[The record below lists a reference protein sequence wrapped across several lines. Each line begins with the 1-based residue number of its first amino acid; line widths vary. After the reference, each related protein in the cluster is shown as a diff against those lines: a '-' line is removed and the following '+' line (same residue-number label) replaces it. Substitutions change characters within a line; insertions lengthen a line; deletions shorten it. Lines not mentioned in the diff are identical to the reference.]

1 MNLDL
6 QSLSTFIMKQR
17 LTVMLKMFIF
27 SCFTLTWSFN
37 SFGQGACDPAMDP
50 CVTQGSN
57 AVINVNILPLG
68 CTFLTPSV
76 SIQHD
81 WQVAGSC
88 MGWTRVG
95 GLRPIQVPP
104 ALTPFVLPG
113 SSVCP
118 NSFVQVNLIAT
129 YFRINAMP
137 PFLQT
142 CSITRTD
149 SFFINDV
156 TNPVLLLPGS
166 VILDVDSL
174 CNVSLANLFSFVGNA
189 NVIDNCSNDAT
200 LIANMQV
207 TAGYPLPNLACPTSP
222 NAGTVVTFRTADACG
237 NLSNTQNV
245 TVRLRDLT
253 APTITCPVDDSR
265 AFDASCQYTV
275 EDFRA
280 LATPDD
286 ICGAPYTLS
295 QRVLAVSNPA
305 AGPFANNVFPT
316 ISGGCDGP
324 RVITIRICAQDC
336 FGNGVLD
343 PAPAGPLPGNCCTF
357 NITVTDQT
365 DPTPGIC
372 PSPVVVNVDA
382 GCTANIP
389 DLRVPTIFQDNCS
402 VINPDNIGMYAD
414 ADGDGS
420 YETELF
426 APGTPVIPGGFYPLA
441 AGDIICNPLFPGGA
455 LDIQFT
461 FIDCNGNPVAAP
473 VTFDCSDLIS
483 LVDVTAPDFIAL
495 CPDPAPIFYLDID
508 PVTCIYVNAVVP
520 TDFFNGLAF
529 VNDNCDQDP
538 IEHNLEMSF
547 GCGNLGFQNIP
558 IWGEDCSGNVSG
570 ILGNCQVL
578 IQANPLDAAWS
589 NPGIVCMSQV
599 PLDLC
604 TLLEGTARDCGY
616 WSGDYVEPAA
626 PDNRCNGGTP
636 AQFNPPGPGVY
647 TVTYTVGDANCHVEL
662 TRSILVEQDVNPPYL
677 VNDFGICYCPDA
689 LIDLES
695 FLLQNAPQGGEWE
708 IISQVPNLGG
718 PLTPGV
724 NIIPPTGVGYSHV
737 AKYDGGCLILNLR
750 YTITDCLGNVSTDE
764 IAITIN
770 ECPKGSFD
778 LPDDLC
784 QDETYS
790 ITDTNRVFTG
800 CFDYEV
806 SFAVTQGPS
815 GNLLIGG
822 APITGT
828 INTLGPI
835 ILYPDAVMAG
845 SYTIQMTIV
854 DPTGSQFGCPDFVY
868 SQVVNIYTD
877 GASPNGIVPVG
888 PLCEGTTQW
897 PIVLN
902 LQSILDEAG
911 FPLTD
916 GDVRWTGSGVTDN
929 GITGLFQPA
938 DIDGDGW
945 PGPGLFTVCVAVG
958 NPRCLENYC
967 MDILINNDIPDNE
980 NDLVDDF
987 KVCLTPNT
995 FFPYSVL
1002 LGGNFAGGI
1011 FDGRTDGGAIPP
1023 LTGILLPNGF
1033 YYTGGCGNLIVTYI
1047 LPGDCNPDN
1056 VNNDVI
1062 VTICEKP
1069 DVEING
1075 PAQLCTRDAKATITS
1090 NMVGRLPLCDS
1101 TGYWVSYPATT
1112 GLMGMTDG
1120 TAMFDPAISGE
1131 GTFEIVYVLETG
1143 ANCSDSDRTI
1153 IAVSAS
1159 SDPVF
1164 NTPSTQC
1171 VDGTPIVL
1179 SLINPDPSI
1188 QDGNVLNSDG
1198 TQEIFWTSSCGAC
1211 LVVSADSTQATF
1223 DPTIAGPGSHLVC
1236 VTTGDPSCMQ
1246 SHCTLVEVRAANDA
1260 NLVGNLEKG
1269 CFDLRLSSACGVY
1282 VTDINLADF
1291 YLPTTTR
1298 GGVWNDLS
1306 GLGCRILNETFEAE
1320 PGCHQL
1326 TYTVPAAFPGA
1337 TGDCAEMTDTV
1348 YLMITEEPQT
1358 DFDLAAQVCWD
1369 GIAGSASLPVLY
1381 TGATFGTGTSNITY
1395 AWTANLVSGAGPVP
1409 TFSDPASPEPEVI
1422 IQGAG
1427 TFSICLTE
1435 TLEYEDC
1442 DDIVPTSC
1450 INEHCEILVVNQT
1463 NIEVIPTWTSAG
1475 PFCVDDICI
1484 DLDTRI
1490 TGNTGGVFTGNGV
1503 QLDPTHPNYRF
1514 CPAVAGPGTHTI
1526 CYTVNNG
1533 AGCTAVECHSFVVY
1547 PAATVACADTR
1558 DTLQCATMP
1567 LGPTSLV
1574 YGPHGGVIMISR
1586 YTLGTHP
1593 LNSMLCPSATQGG
1606 LWTLVSA
1613 PAANT
1618 GAVAG
1623 NLLYFTNPGC
1633 YTVRY
1638 TVVSG
1643 PGLDGACT
1651 ATQDFTVHVGERPN
1665 PSFDLPD
1672 AICWDQ
1678 VSLVQYTIPGNFIT
1692 SPVYSGTVVRSYRS
1706 TNPAVA
1712 TVTPLSGV
1720 ITVVGN
1726 GTTSIC
1732 MQETITTFA
1741 CGFTFSV
1748 CIAEVCEV
1756 LRVVNNTT
1764 VVNPAWSDPGALCIT
1779 SPCIDLD
1786 DLVTGTPNGI
1796 FTGQGVQLDPAH
1808 PEYRFC
1814 PAAAGVGV
1822 HAVTYTVNSPDGCT
1836 GTFTRNIVVV
1846 DQCNATI
1853 TGNNS
1858 NFGCYQTDQFA
1869 EGGAVIGIRFELS
1882 RFYLPTT
1889 TRGGIWTIISSPAG
1903 AFIANETLIAPPG
1916 CYSLQYSVTC
1926 DPCAPVNSVINFRIL
1941 EKPTP
1946 VFDLTEEACW
1956 NGVSGSLTLP
1966 TYYQGTTWG
1975 INANTRLYNWS
1986 VTTISGAGP
1995 VPTLSSGVGTF
2006 QAVNNPTIT
2015 INGAGTF
2022 QICVTERLQYFTCL
2036 GIPGTAECAT
2046 TYCERI
2052 TIHQTDVEVDP
2063 SWLPFGPLCI
2073 DDACVDL
2080 DARVTGNANGV
2091 FTGTGVLLNPSH
2103 PNYQFCPATAGAGT
2117 HSICYTV
2124 QNGAGC
2130 TAVECHNVTVYGAVA
2145 LACADTRDTIQCA
2158 TMALGQNPNNYGPF
2172 NGTTLTSRYTLGTHS
2187 LGALL
2192 CATAT
2197 RGGIWS
2203 FVSGPGANTGA
2214 VADGLL
2220 YFTSPGCY
2228 TVRYTVSAF
2237 PGADG
2242 ACTATQDFTVH
2253 IGERANPGFDLPDA
2267 VCWDQV
2273 TLVTYNIPLS
2283 FLTSPTYTGTV
2294 ARNYR
2299 STNPSVAS
2307 VNAAGLVTIIGNGTT
2322 TICLEEIITT
2332 IACAGVTTT
2341 CTSEVCEVL
2350 RVNNTLTIANPTWSD
2365 PGPICI
2371 DQACIDLDA
2380 LVTGT
2385 INGVFTGRGV
2395 QLDPSHPNY
2404 CFNPAVAG
2412 VGIHAITYTVNS
2424 PDGCTGV
2431 MTRNIRVY
2439 PANNATLVSDFGL
2452 GCLNPSQFN
2461 PYQIDLSQFYTA
2473 ATTRGGTWSYISGP
2487 GNPNQPIIISNE
2499 TATLP
2504 DGCHQLRYTVAPAF
2518 PGAIGVCGTMSDDI
2532 FILLGQEPDPSF
2544 DLAEEVCWDGI
2555 AGSLTLPILYNGN
2568 TFPPNNGTL
2577 TYNWFVNT
2585 ISGGPIPTFSS
2596 NTIQQPTLTV
2606 QGAGVFQICLN
2617 ENITYN
2623 SCGTF
2628 GIGSCNTTQC
2638 EIITIHETNVEVN
2651 PSWTPI
2657 GPFCVDDP
2665 CVDLDALIT
2674 GDTAGVFTGVGVFLD
2689 PSHPNYS
2696 FCPDESGP
2704 GIFTICYTVQNGA
2717 GCTATECHNVYVYDV
2732 VTLACAD
2739 TRDTIQCATKPLGPN
2754 TNTYGPINGVT
2765 LTSRY
2770 TLGSH
2775 SLNALLCATATRGGT
2790 WTFISGP
2797 AGGTGTV
2804 DDDLLYYTSPG
2815 CYTVRYTVSSFP
2827 GADGGCFA
2835 TQDFQV
2841 HIGEMPMPMFD
2852 LPDHVCWDQVNIVQF
2867 NIPASFLT
2875 SPTYSGSIARS
2886 YRSTNTSVATV
2897 NSSGL
2902 VTIVGN
2908 GIASICMQETVT
2920 TNACGVLTTCRAE
2933 VCEVIR
2939 VLNNTTVVNPTWTAI
2954 GPFCIDDPCVRLD
2967 LLVTGTTGGIFTGQG
2982 VRPPG
2987 GALVHPQYE
2996 FCPAVAGVGTHAV
3009 TYTVNSPDGC
3019 TGVFTR
3025 NIEVYPAVNA
3035 TLHSDSIVCQ
3045 VEPTGIVDLTLLFN
3059 PLTTGGGVFTLT
3071 SGPAS
3076 GRVIGDNQLNY
3087 LEAGCYCFLYTVSSF
3102 PGADGACLATGTA
3115 CLLIT
3120 EQPTPSFDIQNERC
3134 WSITDPIAL
3143 KRDTLFINSP
3153 TYDPAG
3159 TRTRVLRVLSGP
3171 AVVIANGPSIFA
3183 VEYTGAGNV
3192 VLCLEE
3198 TLTYA
3203 ACGTGIPAGRF
3214 CRDTT
3219 CRQVIV
3225 QDGLA
3230 QDARFTVVGAKAEY
3244 CPGDTITLIP
3254 NVPGGIFTG
3263 TNVGNSNPVGTNG
3276 GVRFTAC
3283 GIYVVTYSIE
3293 TTAGCINQSSQTFF
3307 TDRTNP
3313 VFVGPTATNRFDT
3326 VVNCDGLDQTARM
3339 NAWAARFSFTD
3350 NCQFRTTARIYDRRS
3365 GCSPNTGLYIYEIL
3379 GRDTC
3384 GNETRVF
3391 PSYRVIDTTRPVI
3404 VTPASDLVIECGNE
3418 TDAQII
3424 NWLNING
3431 RAIANDACSGNILR
3445 WSHNFSG
3452 DIASYCSATGTLVT
3466 FTVFDQCNNSST
3478 TSARIIVRDLLPPVW
3493 NKNPVD
3499 LLVECHTSFGR
3510 DPYEQVSAWVA
3521 NIGGGVALDSCQLS
3535 IRYTNNF
3542 ASQPWVG
3549 GCNRNTG
3556 RKTVTFNAIDGC
3568 GNTSSRT
3575 AVVEIIDITPP
3586 EITSPA
3592 KDTVVDCDGAGNLA
3606 AFATWINN
3614 HGGAVALDYCSGNL
3628 SCAPPTDARAAF
3640 VTGPSFPWGTGA
3652 YSTQMD
3658 AAVGA
3663 GNWDRLFFATVNPN
3677 VLFSD
3682 TYKFVYLEGG
3692 DNQANEFNTFVNTH
3706 RALME
3711 SWVACGGRLFL
3722 NAAPNQGGNIDLGF
3736 GGVRILYAPPGT
3748 WVSSVTQA
3756 NPHPIFVGP
3765 NLPTTPNMTG
3775 NFYAHALICPP
3786 GMTAILRESA
3796 GALRPVLMESF
3807 WGDGIVFF
3815 GGMTSTIFHS
3825 PQPQTNNLNTNM
3837 LNYLNNVVLP
3847 NQEPESDGILRWDTV
3862 RMRTQ
3867 EDCGGTRTLTY
3878 MFRAV
3883 DTCLNIS
3890 NATIARFII
3899 QDTIDPIFVI
3909 NPRDTAVDC
3918 DRLGNA
3924 AALAEWLRLNGR
3936 AVAIDVCSG
3945 PLRWET
3951 DLVAELDK
3959 CSNTADYVY
3968 RFTAIDSCGNSSWR
3982 EARFIVQDTTRPVIT
3997 GGYDK
4002 LVECDQSGAN
4012 NDNQI
4017 LAWLDSLGGL
4027 SATDQCSDNINWRHD
4042 FSDFRWVDG
4051 CGDTRFQDVTFTA
4064 TDDCGNFSTRTLRV
4078 GTQDTTKPVFFNC
4091 ERPPIVVPAETF
4103 HCDAYVNFSPV
4114 AAFDNCDVPVI
4125 RQIDST
4131 GLRSGSRFPVGTT
4144 ILVFEASDSC
4154 GNRDTCYLKVIVND
4168 YWDLPSITC
4177 PAPAAFNA
4185 SLDSCGRTLTSA
4197 DGIDPSNITDN
4208 CPNTVVTYVVTD
4220 QAGQVVRR
4228 GFNTASGT
4236 FFPVGVDTITYCV
4249 FDQPLLK
4256 ITEVTQQLGTPIAGG
4271 TITIGRTNPVPPFIT
4286 TDLIDGDYLE
4296 IGNYGGG
4303 IIDLTCVSI
4312 EVVGPAGSICD
4323 YTIPPPF
4330 PLKPVHFLRPGQ
4342 VATFHIGNG
4351 IDVPA
4356 SRFFHMNCAQAGIN
4370 DQRAYILRLNDR
4382 VIDVFATNGFNPV
4395 GRGTIAKV
4403 TVADWVGASDP
4414 HFCRGSYYRTNHEDN
4429 NRSTDFELAESCNAA
4444 TIGTWNPSN
4453 LFSIANLD
4461 TVSMQ
4466 SIVHPPVC
4474 CKVAITIRDSQ
4485 APICGR
4491 YDTLTSGIPTNLNVA
4506 FAQGVCFSS
4515 SVNIPNNCKVGDV
4528 RILNMTGFSSQNLG
4542 DWEVTLISPSG
4553 TRVKLWENVCNAAT
4567 SFNLNFGT
4575 ADNKGVGLGSINA
4588 APCVPNFGNGGF
4600 YIPQESF
4607 IKFFNEQG
4615 QGTWRLEIEDNS
4627 CATTA
4632 ISNALSNWRLQVL
4645 CKAPAILRDTTVTA
4659 DFRQCRKKFLWYH
4672 PLINDN
4678 CPGGTAE
4685 MTYVTTCT
4693 NARTGV
4699 TDTVLGPI
4707 TRIVTA
4713 GACDSLILPIGVTKI
4728 SYRIRDLSGNE
4739 GMCMFTV
4746 TVRDINAPIIP
4757 AYKDVTAN
4765 AAAGECGVYFYF
4777 NADATDSCGIDTIY
4791 AVPPSGTYFP
4801 VGQNRICIYA
4811 IDKSGNRDSSCFIL
4825 TVNPYI
4831 PSSSEL
4837 ACNDKI
4843 NLSLDASCR
4852 AELTPDM
4859 ILEGGNHWCY
4869 NQYEIIVTDSRGIVR
4884 SNIFT
4889 YADVG
4894 KCFRVTIRD
4903 PRSGNSCWGE
4913 VCIEDKQRPNLAC
4926 PRDTV
4931 VNCIS
4936 TLDPDILG
4944 YAVVTTCEPAATIT
4958 YWDEYTE
4965 LGECAFPYVARI
4977 IRYWSVEDE
4986 NGNRDTCEQRID
4998 VERFDL
5004 ADIRWPRHYDD
5015 LDLPHLECDERRN
5028 SKDITGHY
5036 LPQPYCVD
5044 GYLLDS
5050 IIWKA
5055 TGGFYPSPNG
5065 DLAGERLPK
5074 ALGWNYLETGI
5085 YTNHPSPYPVY
5096 YNAHPDWNSNSGF
5109 CWGPDEVAQWI
5120 GTGYP
5125 TVDGIDLHTRGRCAV
5140 SIRYEDE
5147 VYDICE
5153 NSYEILR
5160 YWKIRNMCL
5169 PPVAGQNPIE
5179 FIQVIKVLDK
5189 KGPEIVY
5196 PDTIVI
5202 STTNNSCTAIWD
5214 LAEPWMKDNCSNEL
5228 SYSVRMRAGR
5238 SVRYADGRWAVF
5250 NLPLGVHEA
5259 ELTAQDI
5266 CGNKTIKKIM
5276 VSVVDAII
5284 PTPICRAFTT
5294 VNITGNQSP
5303 GENYARVYAEAFD
5316 EGSYDNCAPHIY
5328 FKVIRMAEL
5337 LGTNNGSNSNNTVAC
5352 GGRNGDDNSIL
5363 TGNQV
5368 YFDDYTDFCCADANQ
5383 RIMVVLRVFDVDPGA
5398 GPIAPARMTNRT
5410 SNLFGRFNDCMVEV
5424 EVQNKN
5430 VPTVVAP
5437 PNIVVSC
5444 WFWFDIDKLTD
5455 PNDPTFGRVVTD
5467 LSDRKKV
5474 VTTDLVCRK
5483 YCERN
5488 DITGYP
5494 GFVASN
5500 AIPKPAPNQACDY
5513 YYQYFDTAHWDNKY
5527 ELTWGFD
5534 GYALNSCNVNPTI
5547 TVNDLRECG
5556 QGLIQRIVS
5565 AQGPNNINVTAI
5577 QTIWV
5582 VDCDPFYIDDL
5593 TCNDPRFSDVIWPNG
5608 VCTQTPVTI
5617 NGCGADVSPDNPQL
5631 GRPQVINNADDN
5643 CALLSIEYSDD
5654 VFTIEPDACMKILR
5668 TWKIIDW
5675 CQYDPFIDPDKG
5687 RWERLQIIKVRDQ
5700 DKPVVTCNV
5709 GPCEPA
5715 VINTALGVCVGHI
5728 SLTASA
5734 TDQCSPVDWLLWE
5747 YKIDAYN
5754 DGVGV
5759 HGGYDFRVG
5768 SLTQRAFNAGDTVE
5782 YSHNPFA
5789 DNPRN
5794 PFDASGTYPIGIHKI
5809 SWFVE
5814 DGCANVGVCET
5825 LFEIKDCKAPTPY
5838 CHTGIITVP
5847 MPSSGCIDIWAKD
5860 LDLGSFDNC
5869 TTKDNLLFYFDNDPT
5884 KTSITV
5890 CCDDFVNANANDE
5903 LRLEVEMWVED
5914 EEGNKDYCKT
5924 VIIVQDNQ
5932 NICPDNLN
5940 GKARITG
5947 LVTDE
5952 KGEDIN
5958 PVEIGLYRNGNMMVE
5973 RTGNPYLFGD
5983 LVKDIEY
5990 ELRPDRNDDHING
6003 VSTQDII
6010 RIQKHILGQEA
6021 INTPYKM
6028 LAADVNNSSTIT
6040 SADINEIRK
6049 LVLGNIAE
6057 FSKVRSWSFVPTDY
6071 VFADPT
6077 TPWAAPRTK
6086 TVMLDDHKVV
6096 NFMAFKM
6103 GDVTG
6108 NAVAGLTGNSQVRTN
6123 GFLNLEMD
6131 ELNLQAGQVYQ
6142 VEMKSS
6148 DFEKINGYQFTFKF
6162 DQTALSFEGFESGA
6176 IQLTESNFGV
6186 QKLTEGL
6193 MSTSWNSRTPVSLT
6207 KDEVLFKLT
6216 FRAMKDGNIAQML
6229 TVTDDVTRA
6238 EAYTTSDD
6246 VKGVRL
6252 GIRTSNGWVE
6262 SGVFELYQ
6270 NEPNPFSKQTVVA
6283 FRLPEASQ
6291 VKLTIYDAAGKV
6303 IRVYEQ
6309 DGAKGLNQITIQRS
6323 EVNAAGVLYYQLD
6336 AQTELGGHTA
6346 TKRMI
6351 IAE

>member
-1 MNLDL
+1 
-6 QSLSTFIMKQR
+6 MKQN
-17 LTVMLKMFIF
+17 LTPVRKALMLALM
-27 SCFTLTWSFN
+27 SFFMN
-37 SFGQGACDPAMDP
+37 VSAFAQPACDPAMNA
-50 CVTQGSN
+50 CVTQGN
-57 AVINVNILPLG
+57 NNPINVNLGILCG
-68 CTFLTPSV
+68 FLTPSV
-76 SIQHD
+76 TIQHD
-81 WQVAGSC
+81 WQVAASC
-88 MGWTRVG
+88 LGWTRVG
-95 GLRPIQVPP
+95 LLRPIQVPP
-104 ALTPFVLPG
+104 ALTPFTLP
-113 SSVCP
+113 SSGFCP
-118 NSFVQVNLIAT
+118 DSYIQVNLIAL
-129 YFRINAMP
+129 YVRANPAP
-137 PFLQT
+137 PPALQFCT
-142 CSITRTD
+142 ITNVD
-149 SFFINDV
+149 SFFVEDQF
-156 TNPVLLLPGS
+156 NPILALPGS

-174 CNVSLANLFSFVGNA
+174 CTVSLANLVGWMGGGTVA
-189 NVIDNCSNDAT
+189 DNCTDDAT
-200 LIANMQV
+200 LLANMFV
-207 TAGYPLPNLACPTSP
+207 TAGFPVPDLACPTSP
-222 NAGTVVTFRTADACG
+222 NAGTPVTFQTMDACG
-237 NLSNTQNV
+237 NLSNTDVVLVQ
-245 TVRLRDLT
+245 LRDVT
-253 APTITCPVDDSR
+253 EPTITCPPNDTR
-265 AFDASCQYTV
+265 AFDAVCAYTV
-275 EDFRA
+275 EDFTA

-286 ICGAPYTLS
+286 ACGAPYTLS
-295 QRVLAVSNPA
+295 QRVLSVTNPA
-305 AGPFANNVFPT
+305 AGPFPNNTFPT
-316 ISGGCDGP
+316 ITGGCDGP

-357 NITVTDQT
+357 EITVSDQT
-365 DPTPGIC
+365 DPIPGIC
-372 PSPVVVNVDA
+372 PPQTDVNVDA
-382 GCTANIP
+382 GCTANVP
-389 DLRVPTIFQDNCS
+389 DLRNSSIFLDNCQ
-402 VINPDNIGMYAD
+402 VVDPDNIGMYAD
-414 ADGDGS
+414 LDGDGIH
-420 YETELF
+420 ETELF
-426 APGTPVIPGGFYPLA
+426 APGTPVIPGGFFPVA

-455 LDIQFT
+455 VDIRFT
-461 FIDCNGNPVAAP
+461 YIDCNGNPIGGP
-473 VTFDCSDLIS
+473 VVFDCDDLIV
-483 LVDVTAPDFIAL
+483 LLDVTAPDFIAL
-495 CPDPAPIFYLDID
+495 CPDPAPIFNLDID
-508 PVTCIYVNAVVP
+508 PLTCIYTAATVP
-520 TDFFNGLAF
+520 QDFFNGIAF

-538 IEHNLEMSF
+538 IEHNDEASF
-547 GCGNLGFQNIP
+547 GCGALGFQNIP

-578 IQANPLDAAWS
+578 IQVNPLDAAWS

-604 TLLEGTARDCGY
+604 ALLEGTARDCGY
-616 WSGDYVEPAA
+616 WSGDHVEPAA

-636 AQFNPPGPGVY
+636 AMFNPPGPGVY
-647 TVTYTVGDANCHVEL
+647 SVTYTVGDANCHVEL
-662 TRSILVEQDVNPPYL
+662 TRTILVEQDVNPPYL
-677 VNDFGICYCPDA
+677 VNDFGICFCPDA

-695 FLLQNAPQGGEWE
+695 FLLQTAPQGGEWE
-708 IISQVPNLGG
+708 ILSQVPNLGG
-718 PLTPGV
+718 PVTPGV
-724 NIIPPTGVGYSHV
+724 NILPPTGVGFSHV

-750 YTITDCLGNVSTDE
+750 YTITDCQGNVSSDD
-764 IAITIN
+764 IAVTIN
-770 ECPKGSFD
+770 ECPRGSFD

-784 QDETYS
+784 QDEGPYA
-790 ITDTNRVFTG
+790 ITDTNRVFYG

-806 SFAVTQGPS
+806 TFDVTQGPS

-822 APITGT
+822 SPVTGT
-828 INTLGPI
+828 ISTLGPV
-835 ILYPDAVMAG
+835 LVYPDAVMAG
-845 SYTIQMTIV
+845 SYTIRMTIV
-854 DPTGSQFGCPDFVY
+854 DPTGSLFGCPDFVY
-868 SQVVNIYTD
+868 NQVVNIYKD

-888 PLCEGTTQW
+888 PLCEGTTAW
-897 PIVLN
+897 PVVLN

-911 FPLTD
+911 FPMVD
-916 GDVRWTGSGVTDN
+916 EDIRWTGSGVTDN
-929 GITGLFQPA
+929 GVTGLFQPA
-938 DIDGDGW
+938 DLDGDGW

-967 MDILINNDIPDNE
+967 IDILINDDVPDNQ

-987 KVCLTPNT
+987 KVCLVPNT

-1002 LGGNFAGGI
+1002 LANGFAPGGI
-1011 FDGRTDGGAIPP
+1011 FTGMTDGASIPP
-1023 LTGILLPNGF
+1023 FGGILLPNGF
-1033 YYTGGCGNLIVTYI
+1033 FYTGGCGNLLVSYTI
-1047 LPGDCNPDN
+1047 PNDCNPDN
-1056 VNNDVI
+1056 INNNVV

-1075 PAQLCTRDAKATITS
+1075 PAQLCSRDNKATITS

-1101 TGYWVSYPATT
+1101 TGFWVSYPATT
-1112 GLMGMTDG
+1112 ALMGMTDG
-1120 TAMFDPAISGE
+1120 TAMFDPTVSGE
-1131 GTFEIVYVLETG
+1131 GNFEIVYTLRTG
-1143 ANCSDSDRTI
+1143 ASCSDSDRTI
-1153 IAVSAS
+1153 ITVSAS
-1159 SDPVF
+1159 SDPF
-1164 NTPSTQC
+1164 FATPSTQC
-1171 VDGTPIVL
+1171 VDGGPVVL
-1179 SLINPDPSI
+1179 SLVNPDPTV
-1188 QDGNVLNSDG
+1188 QDGNPLNSDG
-1198 TQEIFWTSSCGAC
+1198 TQEIFWTSSCGGC
-1211 LVVSADSTQATF
+1211 LTVGADSTQASF
-1223 DPTIAGPGSHLVC
+1223 NPGAAGPGSHLIC
-1236 VTTGDPSCMQ
+1236 VTTGDPSCLQ
-1246 SHCTLVEVRAANDA
+1246 THCTLIEVRPANNA
-1260 NLVGNLEKG
+1260 TLVGNLEKG
-1269 CFDLRLSSACGVY
+1269 CYDLRLSSACGIY

-1291 YLPTTTR
+1291 YLPGTTR
-1298 GGVWNDLS
+1298 GGIWNVVTNH
-1306 GLGCRILNETFEAE
+1306 GCRILNETFEAS
-1320 PGCHQL
+1320 PGCHEL

-1337 TGDCAEMTDTV
+1337 TGACAEMTTTV
-1348 YLMITEEPQT
+1348 FLMVTEEPQT
-1358 DFDLAAQVCWD
+1358 DFDLAEQVCWD
-1369 GIAGSASLPVLY
+1369 GIAGSASLPTLY
-1381 TGATFGTGTSNITY
+1381 TGATFGINTSNITY
-1395 AWTANLVSGAGPVP
+1395 LWTANLISGAGPVP

-1442 DDIVPTSC
+1442 EDIVPTSC

-1463 NIEVIPTWTSAG
+1463 NIEVIPTWNSAG

-1503 QLDPTHPNYRF
+1503 ELDPSHPNYRF

-1533 AGCTAVECHSFVVY
+1533 AGCTAVECHNFVVY
-1547 PAATVACADTR
+1547 PAATLSCPDTR
-1558 DTLQCATMP
+1558 DTLQCATMA
-1567 LGPTSLV
+1567 LGPNNNN
-1574 YGPHGGVIMISR
+1574 YGPFNGSVLVSR
-1586 YTLGTHP
+1586 YTLGTYN
-1593 LNSMLCPSATQGG
+1593 LSSMLCPNATQGG
-1606 LWTLVSA
+1606 LWELISA
-1613 PAANT
+1613 PPGGGNT

-1623 NLLYFTNPGC
+1623 HTLYYTTPGC
-1633 YTVRY
+1633 YVIRY
-1638 TVVSG
+1638 TVLSG
-1643 PGLDGACT
+1643 PGLDGACI
-1651 ATQDFTVHVGERPN
+1651 ATQDFFVHIGERPN

-1678 VSLVQYTIPGNFIT
+1678 VSFVGYNIPLNFIT
-1692 SPVYSGTVVRSYRS
+1692 SPSYTGVVTRSYRS
-1706 TNPAVA
+1706 TNPAVVA
-1712 TVTPLSGV
+1712 VHPVVGTV
-1720 ITVVGN
+1720 TVVGN
-1726 GTTSIC
+1726 GIASVC
-1732 MQETITTFA
+1732 MEEIITTNA
-1741 CGFTFSV
+1741 CGAITRCTS
-1748 CIAEVCEV
+1748 EVCQV
-1756 LRVVNNTT
+1756 IRVINNTT
-1764 VVNPAWSDPGALCIT
+1764 VVNPAWGPVDPLCI
-1779 SPCIDLD
+1779 SDGCIDLD

-1796 FTGQGVQLDPAH
+1796 FTGQGVVLGAGGH
-1808 PEYRFC
+1808 PNYDFC
-1814 PAAAGVGV
+1814 PALAGVGIHV
-1822 HAVTYTVNSPDGCT
+1822 VTYTVNSLDGCSAS
-1836 GTFTRNIVVV
+1836 FSRNIVVHQGPDASLRADLGTACWDLRYV
-1846 DQCNATI
+1846 PGCG
-1853 TGNNS
+1853 TGMI
-1858 NFGCYQTDQFA
+1858 NFD
-1869 EGGAVIGIRFELS
+1869 LS
-1882 RFYLPTT
+1882 AFYLPQT
-1889 TRGGIWTIISSPAG
+1889 TRGGTWSIISAAG
-1903 AFIANETLIAPPG
+1903 GCFFLYNEIYVAQPG
-1916 CYSLQYSVTC
+1916 CHQLRYTVPSSFPGATGE
-1926 DPCAPVNSVINFRIL
+1926 CASMSDTVFLSIWEEPKPEFDLAEEVCWDGIAGSVIL
-1941 EKPTP
+1941 PT
-1946 VFDLTEEACW
+1946 LY
-1956 NGVSGSLTLP
+1956 NGETFGNNAAARNYGWFVNVVSGGPAP
-1966 TYYQGTTWG
+1966 TFS
-1975 INANTRLYNWS
+1975 NAA
-1986 VTTISGAGP
+1986 I
-1995 VPTLSSGVGTF
+1995 
-2006 QAVNNPTIT
+2006 QEPTIT
-2015 INGAGTF
+2015 IQGQGVF
-2022 QICVTERLQYFTCL
+2022 EICLNETLVYNSCGSL
-2036 GIPGTAECAT
+2036 PGGGSCSRV
-2046 TYCERI
+2046 YCQ
-2052 TIHQTDVEVDP
+2052 TLTVHQTTLVADP
-2063 SWLPFGPLCI
+2063 SWISFGPLCI

-2080 DARVTGNANGV
+2080 DARITGDTGGV

-2103 PNYQFCPATAGAGT
+2103 PNYQFCPATAGAGIHT
-2117 HSICYTV
+2117 VCYTV

-2130 TAVECHNVTVYGAVA
+2130 TAVECHNITVYAAVS
-2145 LACADTRDTIQCA
+2145 LACADTRDTVQCA
-2158 TMALGQNPNNYGPF
+2158 TMALGQNANSYGPF
-2172 NGTTLTSRYTLGTHS
+2172 NGSTLTSRYTLGTHS
-2187 LGALL
+2187 LSALL
-2192 CATAT
+2192 CASAT
-2197 RGGIWS
+2197 RNGVWS
-2203 FVSGPGANTGA
+2203 FVSGPAANSGA
-2214 VADGLL
+2214 VANDIL
-2220 YFTSPGCY
+2220 YYTSPGCY
-2228 TVRYTVSAF
+2228 TVRYSVSSF

-2242 ACTATQDFTVH
+2242 ACTATQDFTIHV
-2253 IGERANPGFDLPDA
+2253 GERPNPSFDFPDD

-2273 TLVTYNIPLS
+2273 TLLTYNIPVS
-2283 FLTSPTYTGTV
+2283 FLTSPAYTGSV
-2294 ARNYR
+2294 VRNYR
-2299 STNPSVAS
+2299 STNPAVAS
-2307 VNAAGLVTIIGNGTT
+2307 VNAAGLVTVVGNGIT
-2322 TICLEEIITT
+2322 TICMEEIITT
-2332 IACAGVTTT
+2332 IACAGVTTR

-2350 RVNNTLTIANPTWSD
+2350 RVNNTLTVANPAWGD
-2365 PGPICI
+2365 PGLICVTA
-2371 DQACIDLDA
+2371 ACIDLDD

-2385 INGVFTGRGV
+2385 PNGVFTGRGV
-2395 QLDPSHPNY
+2395 ELDPAHPEY
-2404 CFNPAVAG
+2404 RFCPAVAG
-2412 VGIHAITYTVNS
+2412 VGIHAVTYTVNS

-2431 MTRNIRVY
+2431 MTRNIVVVEQCDATISGNITAWGCYNSAQFRASSFGPRV
-2439 PANNATLVSDFGL
+2439 DF
-2452 GCLNPSQFN
+2452 
-2461 PYQIDLSQFYTA
+2461 DLSRFYLPQ
-2473 ATTRGGTWSYISGP
+2473 TTRGGVWTIISSPLGTEAIQNETLFGGP
-2487 GNPNQPIIISNE
+2487 GCYTLQYSVSCDPCAPVSSIIN
-2499 TATLP
+2499 
-2504 DGCHQLRYTVAPAF
+2504 F
-2518 PGAIGVCGTMSDDI
+2518 AIIERPTPV
-2532 FILLGQEPDPSF
+2532 F
-2544 DLAEEVCWDGI
+2544 DLAEEACWDGI
-2555 AGSLTLPILYNGN
+2555 TGSLVLPTYYQ
-2568 TFPPNNGTL
+2568 GTTWGTGGHTRDYL
-2577 TYNWFVNT
+2577 WTVST
-2585 ISGGPIPTFSS
+2585 ISGPGPV
-2596 NTIQQPTLTV
+2596 PTLSSGV
-2606 QGAGVFQICLN
+2606 GVFQAINNPTVTVNGDGVFEICLTERLN
-2617 ENITYN
+2617 LT
-2623 SCGTF
+2623 CPLF
-2628 GIGSCNTTQC
+2628 ATQACTQIYC
-2638 EIITIHETNVEVN
+2638 ERITIHQTDEEVD
-2651 PSWTPI
+2651 PSWSPI

-2689 PSHPNYS
+2689 PTHPNYR

-2704 GIFTICYTVQNGA
+2704 GIFSICYTVQNGS
-2717 GCTATECHNVYVYDV
+2717 GCSATECHNVYVYDEV
-2732 VTLACAD
+2732 SLACSD
-2739 TRDTIQCATKPLGPN
+2739 TRDTIQCATKALGPN
-2754 TNTYGPINGVT
+2754 TNNYGPFNGVL

-2775 SLNALLCATATRGGT
+2775 SLNSLLCATATRGGS
-2790 WTFISGP
+2790 WSFVSGP

-2827 GADGGCFA
+2827 GADGGCLA

-2852 LPDHVCWDQVNIVQF
+2852 LPDHVCWDQVNLVQF
-2867 NIPASFLT
+2867 NIPVNFLT

-2886 YRSTNTSVATV
+2886 YRTTNSSVATV
-2897 NSSGL
+2897 NSSGV

-2908 GIASICMQETVT
+2908 GIASICMQETIT
-2920 TNACGVLTTCRAE
+2920 TNACGLTTTCRAE

-2939 VLNNTTVVNPTWTAI
+2939 VLNNTTVVNPAWTAI

-2967 LLVTGTTGGIFTGQG
+2967 VLVTGTTGGIFTGRG

-2987 GALVHPQYE
+2987 GLLVHPEYE
-2996 FCPAVAGVGTHAV
+2996 FCPAVAGVGVHAV

-3025 NIEVYPAVNA
+3025 NIEVYPAANA

-3045 VEPTGIVDLTLLFN
+3045 VEPTGIVDLTALFN

-3071 SGPAS
+3071 SGPAT

-3087 LEAGCYCFLYTVSSF
+3087 LEAGCYCFSYTVSTF
-3102 PGADGACLATGTA
+3102 PGADGACTATGTA

-3134 WSITDPIAL
+3134 WNITDPVAL

-3171 AVVIANGPSIFA
+3171 AIVIANGPTIYA

-3214 CRDTT
+3214 CRDTV
-3219 CRQVIV
+3219 CRQVSV
-3225 QDGLA
+3225 QDGTA
-3230 QDARFTVVGAKAEY
+3230 QDARFTVIGAKAEY

-3263 TNVGNSNPVGTNG
+3263 TNVGNSNPVGTSG

-3283 GIYVVTYSIE
+3283 GIYVVTYTLE
-3293 TTAGCINQSSQTFF
+3293 TPAGCINQSSQTFF

-3313 VFVGPTATNRFDT
+3313 VFVGPTAANRFDT
-3326 VVNCDGLDQTARM
+3326 VVNCDGIDQTARM
-3339 NAWAARFSFTD
+3339 NAWASRFSFTD
-3350 NCQFRTTARIYDRRS
+3350 NCQFRTSFRIYDRRS
-3365 GCSPNTGLYIYEIL
+3365 GCSPSTGLYIYEVL

-3418 TDAQII
+3418 TDAQILS
-3424 NWLNING
+3424 WLNLNG
-3431 RAIANDACSGNILR
+3431 RAVANDACSGNILR
-3445 WSHNFSG
+3445 WSHNFNG
-3452 DIASYCSATGTLVT
+3452 DIASYCTTTGNLVT
-3466 FTVFDQCNNSST
+3466 FTVYDQCNNSNT
-3478 TSARIIVRDLLPPVW
+3478 TSARIIVRDLIPPVW

-3521 NIGGGVALDSCQLS
+3521 NVGGGVALDSCQLS
-3535 IRYTNNF
+3535 VRYTNNF
-3542 ASQPWVG
+3542 ASQPWTG

-3556 RKTVTFNAIDGC
+3556 RKTVTFTAIDGC
-3568 GNTSSRT
+3568 GNASSRT

-3592 KDTVVDCDGAGNLA
+3592 KDTVVDCDGQGNLG

-3614 HGGAVALDYCSGNL
+3614 HGGATALDYCSGNL
-3628 SCAPPTDARAAF
+3628 SCAPPANARAAF
-3640 VTGPSFPWGTGA
+3640 VTGPGFPWGAGTYTA
-3652 YSTQMD
+3652 QMN

-3663 GNWDRLFFATVNPN
+3663 GNWDRLFFASVNPAT
-3677 VLFSD
+3677 LFSD

-3692 DNQANEFNTFVNTH
+3692 DGNANEFNTFVNTH

-3722 NAAPNQGGNIDLGF
+3722 NAAPNVGGNIDLGF

-3748 WVSSVTQA
+3748 WITNVTQA
-3756 NPHPIFVGP
+3756 NPHPVFNGP
-3765 NLPTTPNMTG
+3765 NLPTAINFTG
-3775 NFYAHALICPP
+3775 NYYAHALVCPP
-3786 GMTAILRESA
+3786 GMTAILRETS
-3796 GALRPVLMESF
+3796 GAQRPILMESL
-3807 WGDGIVFF
+3807 WGDGVVFF
-3815 GGMTSTIFHS
+3815 GGITATIWHS
-3825 PQPQTNNLNTNM
+3825 PALEANNLYTNF
-3837 LNYLNNVVLP
+3837 LYYLNNVTLP
-3847 NQEPESDGILRWDTV
+3847 NQEPESDGIMRWDTV

-3878 MFRAV
+3878 MFTAV
-3883 DTCLNIS
+3883 DSCGNIS

-3899 QDTIDPIFVI
+3899 QDTMAPIFLV
-3909 NPRDTAVDC
+3909 NPRDTAVNC
-3918 DRLGNA
+3918 DRLGNE

-3936 AVAIDVCSG
+3936 AIATDVCSG

-3968 RFTAIDSCGNSSWR
+3968 RFTAFDSCGNSAWR
-3982 EARFIVQDTTRPVIT
+3982 EARFIVQDTTRPLIDPAS
-3997 GGYDK
+3997 GYDK
-4002 LVECDQSGAN
+4002 ITSCDQSNAAN
-4012 NDNQI
+4012 DDEI
-4017 LAWLDSLGGL
+4017 IAWLDSMGGL
-4027 SATDQCSDNINWRHD
+4027 FATDMCSDVINWRHN
-4042 FSDFRWVDG
+4042 FSDTRWIDG

-4078 GTQDTTKPVFFNC
+4078 GTVDTTKPVFFNC

-4131 GLRSGSRFPVGTT
+4131 GLGSGSRFPVGTT
-4144 ILVFEASDSC
+4144 ILVYEASDSC
-4154 GNRDTCYLKVIVND
+4154 GNRDTCYLKIIVND

-4177 PAPAAFNA
+4177 PDTASFTA
-4185 SLDSCGRTLTSA
+4185 SLDSCGRTLTVA
-4197 DGIDPSNITDN
+4197 DSIHPRNVRDN
-4208 CPNTVVTYVVTD
+4208 CPNTVVTFVVTD
-4220 QAGQVVRR
+4220 EAGQVVRR
-4228 GFNTASGT
+4228 GFNTAAGT

-4249 FDQPLLK
+4249 YDQPLLK

-4271 TITIGRTNPVPPFIT
+4271 TITIGRTNPVPGFIT

-4303 IIDLTCVSI
+4303 VIDLTCISI

-4330 PLKPVHFLRPGQ
+4330 PLKPVHFLAPGQ
-4342 VATFHIGNG
+4342 VATFHIGSG
-4351 IDVPA
+4351 TDVPA
-4356 SRFFHMNCAQAGIN
+4356 SRFFHMNCTQAGIN

-4382 VIDVFATNGFNPV
+4382 VIDVVATNGFNPV
-4395 GRGTIAKV
+4395 GRGTIAVV
-4403 TVADWVGASDP
+4403 TAADWVGATDP

-4429 NRSTDFELAESCNAA
+4429 NRSSDFELAESCNAA
-4444 TIGTWNPSN
+4444 TIGSWNPGN
-4453 LFSIANLD
+4453 LFSNANLD

-4474 CKVAITIRDSQ
+4474 CKVAITITDDQ

-4506 FAQGVCFSS
+4506 FNQGVCYSS
-4515 SVNIPNNCKVGDV
+4515 SVTIPNNCKVGDV
-4528 RILNMTGFSSQNLG
+4528 RILNMNGFSNQNLG

-4553 TRVKLWENVCNAAT
+4553 TRVKLWENVCNAST
-4567 SFNLNFGT
+4567 TFDLNFGT
-4575 ADNKGVGLGSINA
+4575 LNNKGMTLTSVNL
-4588 APCVPNFGNGGF
+4588 APCVPNFGNGQF
-4600 YIPQESF
+4600 YTPQESF
-4607 IKFFNEQG
+4607 QKFFNEQG
-4615 QGTWRLEIEDNS
+4615 QGTWRIEIEDNS

-4632 ISNALSNWRLQVL
+4632 ITNALTNWRLQVL
-4645 CKAPAILRDTTVTA
+4645 CKAPAVLRDTTITA

-4678 CPGGTAE
+4678 CPGGTSI
-4685 MTYVTTCT
+4685 MTYITTCT

-4707 TRIVTA
+4707 TDTVTA

-4728 SYRIRDLSGNE
+4728 SYRIIDMSGNE
-4739 GMCMFTV
+4739 GMCMFNV
-4746 TVRDINAPIIP
+4746 TVRDIDAPAIP
-4757 AYKDVTAN
+4757 DYKDVSAN
-4765 AAAGECGVYFYF
+4765 ASPGECGAFFYF
-4777 NADATDSCGIDTIY
+4777 VPDATDSCGIDTIW
-4791 AVPPSGTYFP
+4791 ANPPSGTFFK
-4801 VGQNRICIYA
+4801 VGQTRICIYA
-4811 IDKSGNRDSSCFIL
+4811 IDKSGNLDSSCFTL

-4843 NLSLDASCR
+4843 NLSLDATCT
-4852 AELTPDM
+4852 AVLTADM
-4859 ILEGGNHWCY
+4859 ILEGGKHWCY
-4869 NQYEIIVTDSRGIVR
+4869 DQYEIIVTDSRGIVR
-4884 SNIFT
+4884 SNTFT

-4926 PRDTV
+4926 PPDTV

-4936 TLDPDILG
+4936 SLDPDILG
-4944 YAVVTTCEPAATIT
+4944 RAFVTTCEPSATII
-4958 YWDEYTE
+4958 YWDEFTE
-4965 LGECAFPYVARI
+4965 LGECALPYVARI
-4977 IRYWSVEDE
+4977 VRYWSVEDE

-5015 LDLPHLECDERRN
+5015 LDLPHLECDKERSN
-5028 SKDITGHY
+5028 KDFSAHF
-5036 LPQPYCVD
+5036 LPYQYCVD

-5050 IIWKA
+5050 AIWSA
-5055 TGGFYPSPNG
+5055 TGGFYPSPAG
-5065 DLAGERLPK
+5065 DLAGVRVPK
-5074 ALGWNYLETGI
+5074 ALGWNFLETGP
-5085 YTNHPSPYPVY
+5085 YAGHPSPYPVY
-5096 YNAHPDWNSNSGF
+5096 YDAHPGWTPQNGF
-5109 CWGPDEVAQWI
+5109 CWGPDEIIQWT
-5120 GTGYP
+5120 GTGFP
-5125 TVDGIDLHTRGRCAV
+5125 TVDGVDLFSRGRCAV

-5147 VYDICE
+5147 VYDICDD
-5153 NSYEILR
+5153 SYEILR
-5160 YWKIRNMCL
+5160 YWKVRNMCL
-5169 PPVAGQNPIE
+5169 PPVAGLNPIE
-5179 FIQVIKVLDK
+5179 YIQVIKVLDS

-5214 LAEPWMKDNCSNEL
+5214 LAEPWMKDNCSDDL
-5228 SYSVRMRAGR
+5228 RYTVRMRAGR
-5238 SVRYADGRWAVF
+5238 SIQYADGRWAVI
-5250 NLPLGVHEA
+5250 NIPLGVHEA
-5259 ELTAQDI
+5259 ELTALDG

-5284 PTPICRAFTT
+5284 PTPVCRAFTT

-5316 EGSYDNCAPHIY
+5316 EGSYDNCAHHIF

-5352 GGRNGDDNSIL
+5352 NGRNGDDNL
-5363 TGNQV
+5363 TLAGNQV

-5383 RIMVVLRVFDVDPGA
+5383 RVMVVLRVFDVDPGP

-5444 WFWFDIDKLTD
+5444 WFWFDIAKLTD

-5474 VTTDLVCRK
+5474 VTQDLVCRK

-5494 GFVASN
+5494 GFVPSN
-5500 AIPKPAPNQACDY
+5500 QIPKPAPNQACDY

-5534 GYALNSCNVNPTI
+5534 GYALNSCNVSPTI

-5556 QGLIQRIVS
+5556 QGIIQRIVS
-5565 AQGPNNINVTAI
+5565 ATGPNNINVTAI

-5617 NGCGADVSPDNPQL
+5617 NGCGTDISPDNPQL

-5654 VFTIEPDACMKILR
+5654 VFTIEPDACLKVLR
-5668 TWKIIDW
+5668 TWTIIDW

-5687 RWERLQIIKVRDQ
+5687 RWQRLQVIKVRDQ
-5700 DKPVVTCNV
+5700 DKPVVSCNV

-5715 VINTALGVCVGHI
+5715 SIHPTLGVCVGHI

-5734 TDQCSPVDWLLWE
+5734 TDQCSPEDWLLWE

-5759 HGGYDFRVG
+5759 HAGYDFRVG
-5768 SLTQRAFNAGDTVE
+5768 SLTRRAFNAGDTVE

-5809 SWFVE
+5809 IWFVE

-5847 MPSSGCIDIWAKD
+5847 MPTSGCVEIWAKD

-5869 TTKDNLLFYFDNDPT
+5869 TSKDNLKFYFDNDAT
-5884 KTSITV
+5884 KQSITV

-5903 LRLEVEMWVED
+5903 LRIEVEMWVED

-5952 KGEDIN
+5952 KGDELN
-5958 PVEIGLYRNGNMMVE
+5958 PVEISLYRNGNMMVQ

-5983 LVKDIEY
+5983 LAKDIEY
-5990 ELRPDRNDDHING
+5990 ELRPDRNDEHSNG

-6010 RIQKHILGQEA
+6010 RIQKHILSQEA
-6021 INTPYKM
+6021 ITSPYKL
-6028 LAADVNNSSTIT
+6028 LAADVNNSGSIT
-6040 SADINEIRK
+6040 TADINEIRK
-6049 LVLGNIAE
+6049 LVLGNISE

-6071 VFADPT
+6071 VFTDPA
-6077 TPWAAPRTK
+6077 TPWTAPRTK
-6086 TVMLDDHKVV
+6086 SVMLDENKAV

-6108 NAVAGLTGNSQVRTN
+6108 NAIAGLNGSSQVRTK
-6123 GFLNLEMD
+6123 GFLNLEID
-6131 ELNLQAGQVYQ
+6131 EINLQAGQTYQ
-6142 VEMKSS
+6142 IEFKSS

-6162 DQTALSFEGFESGA
+6162 DQNALVFDGFESGA
-6176 IQLTESNFGV
+6176 IQLNESNFGI
-6186 QKLTEGL
+6186 QKLAEGL
-6193 MSTSWNSRTPVSLT
+6193 MSTSWNTRDPLT
-6207 KDEVLFKLT
+6207 VERDEVLFKLT
-6216 FRAMKDGNIAQML
+6216 FRALKAGNVAQML
-6229 TVTDDVTRA
+6229 AVTDDITRA
-6238 EAYTTSDD
+6238 EAYTTSDE
-6246 VKGVRL
+6246 VRGVRL
-6252 GIRTSNGWVE
+6252 GVRTSEGWVE
-6262 SGVFELYQ
+6262 SSVFELYQ

-6283 FRLPEASQ
+6283 FRLPEASH

-6309 DGAKGLNQITIQRS
+6309 EMNKGLNQITIQRS
-6323 EVNAAGVLYYQLD
+6323 EINAAGVLYYQLD
-6336 AQTELGGHTA
+6336 AQTSMGGHTA